1 MMMDLGLCLEYTA
14 AQSKEQLTAKEYQA
28 AINEHQRLHQATEQ
42 AKAAAENARHA
53 VSLAIQVEYSC

>member
-1 MMMDLGLCLEYTA
+1 MRDLSLCLEYTA

-53 VSLAIQVEYSC
+53 VSLTNQVKYSY